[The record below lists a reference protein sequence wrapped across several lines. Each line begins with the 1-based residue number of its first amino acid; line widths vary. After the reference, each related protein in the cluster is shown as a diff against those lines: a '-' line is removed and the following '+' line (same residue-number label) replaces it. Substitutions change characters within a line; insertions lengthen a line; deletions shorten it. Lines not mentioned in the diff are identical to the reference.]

1 MSQFLGQITLADAQP
16 YIIMLLVV
24 AVFPL
29 MAGYIVL
36 LERKLMADMQVRL
49 GPMRVGPH
57 GILQPLADALKL
69 MLKEDIIPDKVDKWV
84 FWVAPVIPVFTAL
97 TAFSVLPF
105 SATYHVA
112 ELNIGIIFILA
123 MTSIGVLGIMLG
135 GWASNSSYPLLGAL
149 RSTAQLVSYEVA
161 MGFAVVSAV
170 LVAGTLSM
178 TGIVHHQEQSGVW
191 FIFYQPLGFFVY
203 LVAAM
208 AETNRAPFDMPEAE
222 SELVAGFMTEY
233 SGFRWSLYFLA
244 EYANIF
250 VVCSIAVTLYF
261 GGWLRPFAGTPAL
274 NFLDWFPALFI
285 VAIGAGCVLLASRDT
300 NPNNKIG
307 MGAFGALI
315 VLIGLVFAI
324 PFVIPYVSGPF
335 WFFFKVFCI
344 IYMFMWA
351 RFTFPRYRYDQLM
364 ALGWRVM
371 IPLGIG
377 NLMLTALLV
386 LAHMGGFKQQ

>member
-1 MSQFLGQITLADAQP
+1 VNPAQLVELLAVAKP
-16 YIIMLLVV
+16 YIIMALVV

-36 LERKLMADMQVRL
+36 LERKVMADMQVRL

-69 MLKEDIIPDKVDKWV
+69 MLKEDIIPARVDKWV
-84 FWVAPVIPVFTAL
+84 FWFAPVIPVLTAL
-97 TAFSVLPF
+97 TAFAVLPF
-105 SATYHVA
+105 SESYYVTK
-112 ELNIGIIFILA
+112 LNIGIIFILA

-170 LVAGTLSM
+170 MVAGTLSM
-178 TGIVHHQEQSGVW
+178 TEIVLHQQASGVW
-191 FIFYQPLGFFVY
+191 FIFYQPLGFFIY

-250 VVCSIAVTLYF
+250 VVCSIAVTLFF
-261 GGWLRPFAGTPAL
+261 GGWLRPFAGTAAF
-274 NFLDWFPALFI
+274 NFLDWFPALC
-285 VAIGAGCVLLASRDT
+285 AIGVGGGCLMLAGRQSI
-300 NPNNKIG
+300 PGFKIG
-307 MGAFGALI
+307 LGAFGGLI

-324 PFVIPYVSGPF
+324 PVVIPYISGPF

-377 NLMLTALLV
+377 NLLVTALLILV
-386 LAHMGGFKQQ
+386 HMGGFK